1 MFVFQFCD
9 IIFFPT
15 NIVKLVE
22 FTHEFIFPK
31 NLNFFVKKRQIV
43 LKQNTES
50 NTSKTLISQICKKT
64 KTRLMITNR
73 IN

>member
-1 MFVFQFCD
+1 MFVFQICD

-31 NLNFFVKKRQIV
+31 IFNFFVKKRQV
-43 LKQNTES
+43 LLKQNTES
-50 NTSKTLISQICKKT
+50 NTSKNIDFSNL
-64 KTRLMITNR
+64 
-73 IN
+73 